1 MTHVLQTIERNEVQI
16 QLKQAEITQA
26 IKQYISKQG
35 ITLADKHVAI
45 TFTAG
50 RKESGLMADIVIEEL
65 GELPF
70 LDEVVEPIKNVLTL
84 VQSTDPV
91 PTPEVAAEPLPEV
104 GEDPAPKT
112 TTASLFS

>member
-35 ITLADKHVAI
+35 IALADKHVVI

-50 RKESGLMADIVIEEL
+50 RKESGLSAEVVIEEL

-70 LDEVVEPIKNVLTL
+70 LDEVVEPAKNVLTL
-84 VQSTDPV
+84 VQPTDPV
-91 PTPEVAAEPLPEV
+91 PTPEIAAEPLPEV
-104 GEDPAPKT
+104 SEDIAPKAP
-112 TTASLFS
+112 TASLFS